1 MTVLQDKSIVYAR
14 RSQRMARF
22 ESSFVEWFDD
32 VKVEHGLG
40 LTLYIEIIQ
49 FMLNCMKEN
58 LVSIKQII
66 YIKI

>member
-1 MTVLQDKSIVYAR
+1 MTVLQDKSIVYVR

-40 LTLYIEIIQ
+40 LTLYFEIVQ
-49 FMLNCMKEN
+49 FMLNCTKEN
-58 LVSIKQII
+58 LVGIKQII
-66 YIKI
+66 YMNI